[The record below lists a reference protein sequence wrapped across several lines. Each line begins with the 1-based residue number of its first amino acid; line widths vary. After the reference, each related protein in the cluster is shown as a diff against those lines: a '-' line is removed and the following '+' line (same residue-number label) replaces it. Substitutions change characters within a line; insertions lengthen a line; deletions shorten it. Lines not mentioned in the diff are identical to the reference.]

1 MILRFWPRF
10 LVAFLAFAPLA
21 DAQEPK
27 PRIADIYILDVGQG
41 DSILLR
47 SPEGKTALID
57 AGPSKDVVKTLR
69 KIGIESLD
77 LAVVTHHH
85 LDHFG
90 GMGAVM
96 KAFKPKYFLDSGSPQ
111 TSRQFVTLLETLKD
125 SDAQVLTTGPAARR
139 IDLGSMR
146 LSILPQADFDKK
158 EENNNSVG
166 IRAQYGT
173 FSILLTGDAEETE
186 RRFWLNNVPE
196 LCADIT
202 VLKLAHH
209 GSRNGTS
216 LPWLLISK
224 PKLAVASLAAKNDY
238 GHPHAETLAVLRRTG
253 IPLRRTD
260 QDGTIHIQTDGR
272 RWRVV
277 DPNEPVRGPPETTAK
292 PSAPADPNAGLID
305 LNTASQEELQTLPGI
320 GPKFAQRIIEGRPYA
335 TVDDLTNVEGL
346 GPKRLETIRD
356 KVFVPEPR
364 P

>member
-1 MILRFWPRF
+1 MIPRSWLSL
-10 LVAFLAFAPLA
+10 LVAFLAIVASANAQAPKA
-21 DAQEPK
+21 G
-27 PRIADIYILDVGQG
+27 IADIYILDVGQG

-69 KIGIESLD
+69 KLGVESLD

-90 GMGAVM
+90 GMSAAI
-96 KAFKPKYFLDSGSPQ
+96 KAFKPKFFLDSGSPQ
-111 TSRQFVTLLETLKD
+111 TSRQFVTLLETLKA
-125 SDAQVLTTGPAARR
+125 SEAQVLTTGPAARR

-146 LSILPQADFDKK
+146 LSIFPQPDFDKK

-173 FSILLTGDAEETE
+173 FSILLTGDAEEPL

-196 LCADIT
+196 LCADVT

-260 QDGTIHIQTDGR
+260 ENGTIHIQTDGR

-277 DPNEPVRGPPETTAK
+277 DPNEPNRGPPESTAK
-292 PSAPADPNAGLID
+292 PPVPENPNAGLID
-305 LNTASQEELQTLPGI
+305 LNTAEEDELRTLPGI
-320 GPKFAQRIIEGRPYA
+320 GPTLAKRIIEGRPYA
-335 TVDDLTNVEGL
+335 TVEDVKSVEGL
-346 GPKRLETIRD
+346 GPKKLDAIRE
-356 KVFVPEPR
+356 KVFVSEPR
-364 P
+364 